1 MKKIS
6 GLSLYQKISS
16 VNISA
21 LILLGVLLGV
31 LVWNAL
37 DTALSQQFEKRGV
50 ELSTRLAS
58 LCSEHILFND
68 PFALHEVA
76 NEVRNSSEDIR
87 YVLVTD
93 HKGRVLAHTFADGIP
108 SGLLD
113 VNAQIDQAST
123 SIEPIDSDEGL
134 LLDIKVPI
142 EYGKIGYARVGIS
155 EKTIRSL
162 IQEKMQTILLITL
175 LVSLAAAL
183 ITARL
188 TATITRPIRNLAGI
202 AGEIAK
208 GNLDS
213 RVEVNSED
221 EIGQLSL
228 AFNHMADSLTV
239 INQERNGLLAA
250 LQEKERMRDIL
261 FSKLITAQE
270 DERKRISRELHD
282 ETSQVLTSL
291 IVSMRLLA
299 DDTVDES
306 TQQTIKGI
314 RDVIARV
321 LNDVRNLAVEL
332 RPPILDELGLAA
344 AMAKYVLNYQERFG
358 IETSFATNLSDEAG
372 VDLEG
377 QVALALYRIM
387 QECLTNIA
395 KHAAAKHASVHMEDC
410 QSHVTLVISDDGKG
424 ILREDLIKAKEENR
438 IGMYGMQERAEL
450 IDGTF
455 SMVSDGS
462 GTIITI
468 TIPNHAHAGKED
480 MRWIE

>member
-1 MKKIS
+1 MKRFA

-21 LILLGVLLGV
+21 LILLGALLGL

-37 DTALSQQFEKRGV
+37 DTAMSQQFEKRGV

-76 NEVRNSSEDIR
+76 NEVKNSSADIR

-93 HKGRVLAHTFADGIP
+93 HKGKILAHTFAEGIP
-108 SGLLD
+108 QGLLD
-113 VNAQIDQAST
+113 VNARFDSAST
-123 SIEPIDSDEGL
+123 SIEPIDSDEGM

-142 EYGKIGYARVGIS
+142 ENGKIGYARVGIS

-162 IQEKMQTILLITL
+162 IQQKMESILLITL

-183 ITARL
+183 LTARL
-188 TATITRPIRNLAGI
+188 TATITKPIKHLAGI
-202 AGEIAK
+202 AGEIAD
-208 GNLDS
+208 GHLES
-213 RVEVNSED
+213 RVEVKSDD
-221 EIGQLSL
+221 EIGQLSQ
-228 AFNHMADSLTV
+228 AFNHMAESLTV
-239 INQERNGLLAA
+239 INQERDALLTA

-282 ETSQVLTSL
+282 ETGQVLTSL

-299 DDTVDES
+299 DDTTNED
-306 TQQTIKGI
+306 TQRTIKAI
-314 RDVIARV
+314 RDVIASV
-321 LNDVRNLAVEL
+321 LDDVRNLAVEL
-332 RPPILDELGLAA
+332 RPPVLDELGLAA
-344 AMAKYVLNYQERFG
+344 AMAKYVQTYQQRYG
-358 IETSFATNLSDEAG
+358 IDTTFSTNLSENDEESL
-372 VDLEG
+372 DS

-395 KHAAAKHASVHMEDC
+395 KHAEAKHATVHMDDRG
-410 QSHVTLVISDDGKG
+410 SSVTLVIADDGKG
-424 ILREDLIKAKEENR
+424 IQKEALRRAKEENR

-450 IDGTF
+450 IGGTF
-455 SMVSDGS
+455 SMISAGS
-462 GTIITI
+462 GTTITI
-468 TIPNHAHAGKED
+468 TIPNQGQP
-480 MRWIE
+480 RRY